1 MYKYSLLAKIFS
13 AIAGVAVI
21 FFSYG
26 LAMLIIG
33 NFFLPWHTIVGGIVT
48 TGASIATLVFQN
60 KAQQLEKQ
68 QKNEEQIIV
77 IRENSN
83 SVPQGNNT
91 VTATVVNKNVEENK
105 PAENAN
111 TTNVVVENA
120 VVENANTIPQENVDV
135 QAQTTSPAQVTNTD
149 SNNQN

>member
-68 QKNEEQIIV
+68 QKNEEQIII
-77 IRENSN
+77 IRDNSN
-83 SVPQGNNT
+83 SVPQGNDA

-105 PAENAN
+105 PAEN
-111 TTNVVVENA
+111 TTTENVVVENA
-120 VVENANTIPQENVDV
+120 VTENANTSVSADV
-135 QAQTTSPAQVTNTD
+135 QAQTTSPAQVTSTD